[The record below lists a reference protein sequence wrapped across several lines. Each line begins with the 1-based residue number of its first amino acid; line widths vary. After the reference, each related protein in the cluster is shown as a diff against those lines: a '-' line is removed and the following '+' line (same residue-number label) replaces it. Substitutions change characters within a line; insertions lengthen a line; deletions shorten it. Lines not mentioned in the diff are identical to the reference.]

1 MDSIFSDQLKE
12 EEILSG
18 FELVNTDEDSFLLD
32 NGVEYP
38 GKLPYKLSPNEIKD
52 AEASEKLIKEFLEQ
66 QTKET
71 AQTDENRGTV
81 WNLFEEDENEL
92 LRASQNSEPEEN
104 EDIKLGHSFD
114 DQDKDIQNSGIQ
126 PFEDE
131 EKVVNQVGTLKNEEE
146 DIIPDKFNSSEED
159 ISHVAIN
166 KEQDDEPV
174 SEKYEK
180 GDEEEVKLD
189 EDFLAILQGDLNKS
203 LVRKSDSEPTKNIQ
217 DEKGIDAD
225 FSDFK
230 PVDDLEES
238 VLIEF
243 DSLGANRPSE
253 FKEDENKVKS
263 TTTKKLKPI
272 HQQKEKKQKP
282 DKEKKQ
288 EPEKERKK
296 ITIPALPWRKISFV
310 AATIAI
316 FGGIFFLGYY
326 LFFIDPEIQEQI
338 NQIKSFKVKNSTK
351 KTDTLKN
358 TPPQE
363 KPAQETPIVQDSV
376 AYAQNIFPDST
387 SKNSEIASNSD
398 PEKNSGNK
406 IAFKEKIINDIK
418 AKKRTFITPKKS
430 NEPKN
435 TNLVNTSFNEA
446 EEKLYV
452 IEVFSSPIKEEAE
465 KWLLNLHNQKI
476 YDGVIRTQKIR
487 DDIWYKVRFGNY
499 SSYKEAKT
507 AILRFGMKNARIDRI
522 K

>member
-66 QTKET
+66 QNKET
-71 AQTDENRGTV
+71 AQTEDNRGTV

-92 LRASQNSEPEEN
+92 LRANQNFEPEEI

-131 EKVVNQVGTLKNEEE
+131 EKKVNQVGTLKNEEE

-159 ISHVAIN
+159 ISHEAIN

-180 GDEEEVKLD
+180 GNEEEVKLD

-243 DSLGANRPSE
+243 DSLGASRPSE

-263 TTTKKLKPI
+263 TPTKKLKPFR
-272 HQQKEKKQKP
+272 QQKEKKQKP

-288 EPEKERKK
+288 KPEKERKK

-310 AATIAI
+310 AATVAI
-316 FGGIFFLGYY
+316 FCGIFFLGFY
-326 LFFIDPEIQEQI
+326 LFFIDPETQEHI
-338 NQIKSFKVKNSTK
+338 NQIKSFKVKNSVK
-351 KTDTLKN
+351 KTDTLKT
-358 TPPQE
+358 TPPKE
-363 KPAQETPIVQDSV
+363 KPAQETPVVQDSV
-376 AYAQNIFPDST
+376 AYAQNIVTDST
-387 SKNSEIASNSD
+387 SKNSEIVSNSV
-398 PEKNSGNK
+398 PEKNLGKK

-418 AKKRTFITPKKS
+418 AKKKTIISQKPTQG
-430 NEPKN
+430 PKN
-435 TNLVNTSFNEA
+435 TNLNNISFNNF
-446 EEKLYV
+446 EERLYV
-452 IEVFSSPIKEEAE
+452 VEVFSTPIKEEAE

-487 DDIWYKVRFGNY
+487 DNILYKVRFGNY
-499 SSYKEAKT
+499 LSYEEAKD
-507 AILRFGMKNARIDRI
+507 AVLKSGIKNARIDRI